1 MPCADSPAV
10 RSDEFETVREDFAKS
25 VGENF
30 ESQDE
35 LTALVILE
43 FEHAQLVGHEVEHH
57 VVARELDVVAMKMK
71 FTLFVA
77 DDVDSNG

>member
-10 RSDEFETVREDFAKS
+10 RSDEFESGRENFAQS

-43 FEHAQLVGHEVEHH
+43 FEHAQLIGHEVEHH
-57 VVARELDVVAMKMK
+57 VVARELDVISVQVE
-71 FTLFVA
+71 FRLFIA
-77 DDVDSNG
+77 DDSNSNR